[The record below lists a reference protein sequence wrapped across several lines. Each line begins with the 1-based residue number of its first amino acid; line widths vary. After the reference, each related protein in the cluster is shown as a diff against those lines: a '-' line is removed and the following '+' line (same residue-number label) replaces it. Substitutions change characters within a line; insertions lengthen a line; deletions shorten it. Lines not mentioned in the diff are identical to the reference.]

1 MTRYLINVEIN
12 DEATTTTTTSDC
24 FEYEYENDI
33 PENFICPLTLQIY
46 TDPLMS
52 RSGKNFERKAIIEW
66 LDRGNPTCP
75 LTRQPLGLSLLVPNA
90 RLRIEVE
97 EWKRKHGYKIKTRDD
112 NNNNNNN
119 NNNETQIM
127 KNQQFLCTID
137 TDILHSILQEDHEN
151 RQGRGTTTHSEDD
164 NIHQRRRRI
173 QRRRRDARST
183 TEFSPTTQRRGFITL
198 LGEALNTVR
207 RPSLTG

>member
-1 MTRYLINVEIN
+1 
-12 DEATTTTTTSDC
+12 
-24 FEYEYENDI
+24 
-33 PENFICPLTLQIY
+33 
-46 TDPLMS
+46 MS

-97 EWKRKHGYKIKTRDD
+97 EWKRKHGYEIKTRDD
-112 NNNNNNN
+112 SNNNN

-164 NIHQRRRRI
+164 NNHQRRRRI